1 MMKQNSLVGR
11 IVLCCDACFSVDQ
24 ISFDVLEF
32 MLLRDGDINETMKIR
47 DEAINENVS
56 HRIKYNGHGH

>member
-1 MMKQNSLVGR
+1 MMKQNRLDGR

-47 DEAINENVS
+47 DEANNENVS